1 MLPRSLLAVSIFL
14 MGAWAQETDETRRLT
29 TSATD
34 ASTTTEST
42 AATDASTTTDASST
56 VEESATGTST
66 GTGVTTHTVAV
77 GASGHKF
84 TPSEL
89 TADVGDIIE
98 WRFYPTNHWV
108 IRGDFDYPCIPYEY
122 IGTDRTGFSSGSQTV
137 QAITDD
143 GPRFRVRVNNTD
155 PIFFYCGAPGSCVRY
170 HMMGVINPASNDT
183 LDDWLTKAEDVD
195 YQLRPGDPWP
205 TEEGFE
211 TPTDAATT
219 ETGGSS
225 NNNDNSDED
234 NSNSNKGTHLGAG
247 AIAGIAIGGVAVLL
261 LGGAM
266 IYLCGRRGG
275 FDKAYR
281 KSFRNSAAPEQ
292 FPNVQPPVAETR
304 FDSPSTAAGS
314 AYKQQPSPMSAAFSQ
329 SPPMS
334 PHHPS
339 QYGFQPGYNPMVAQ
353 DGTIGS
359 YYSDHNAQHLGVP
372 IPTESPKPQ
381 DQIAPVELP
390 ASGDPGNSPL
400 PEYNNNGTQRT
411 FSWAGE
417 ESGYRPS
424 K

>member
-1 MLPRSLLAVSIFL
+1 MLQRSLLAVSIFL
-14 MGAWAQETDETRRLT
+14 MGAWAQTSTDGSQSIATAT
-29 TSATD
+29 ADVSASAT
-34 ASTTTEST
+34 A
-42 AATDASTTTDASST
+42 DASST
-56 VEESATGTST
+56 LEESATGTST
-66 GTGVTTHTVAV
+66 GTGITTHTVAV

-84 TPSEL
+84 TPSEIE
-89 TADVGDIIE
+89 ADVGDVIE

-108 IRGDFDYPCIPYEY
+108 IRGDFDYPCIPYDY
-122 IGTDRTGFSSGSQTV
+122 IGTDRTGFSSGMETV

-170 HMMGVINPASNDT
+170 HMMGVVNPSKNET
-183 LDDWLTKAEDVD
+183 LDKWLDKAADVD

-211 TPTDAATT
+211 TPTDAAS

-225 NNNDNSDED
+225 SDSSSDSSDDDDN
-234 NSNSNKGTHLGAG
+234 KHGGTHLGAG
-247 AIAGIAIGGVAVLL
+247 AIAGIAIGGAAVLL

-266 IYLCGRRGG
+266 VYLCGRRGG

-281 KSFRNSAAPEQ
+281 KSFRGSVVPGGY
-292 FPNVQPPVAETR
+292 PSVQPPVAETR

-314 AYKQQPSPMSAAFSQ
+314 VWIANKQQPSPMSAGFGQ

-334 PHHPS
+334 PHNTGG
-339 QYGFQPGYNPMVAQ
+339 YGFQPGYNPMVAQ

-359 YYSDHNAQHLGVP
+359 YYSDHNAQQLAAPLH
-372 IPTESPKPQ
+372 TESPKPQ
-381 DQIAPVELP
+381 ERVAPVELP
-390 ASGDPGNSPL
+390 ASADPGNSPL
-400 PEYNNNGTQRT
+400 PDYNNDGVQPQRT

-417 ESGYRPS
+417 ESGYRPT

>member
-1 MLPRSLLAVSIFL
+1 MLPRSLLAVSAL
-14 MGAWAQETDETRRLT
+14 LVGAWAQTSTEESE
-29 TSATD
+29 TSATAE
-34 ASTTTEST
+34 ASTTG
-42 AATDASTTTDASST
+42 DASST
-56 VEESATGTST
+56 TEESATGTST
-66 GTGVTTHTVAV
+66 GTGITTHTVAV

-84 TPSEL
+84 TPDEVE
-89 TADVGDIIE
+89 ADVGDIIE

-108 IRGDFDYPCIPYEY
+108 IRGDFDYPCIPYDY

-170 HMMGVINPASNDT
+170 HMMGVVNPSKNTT
-183 LDDWLTKAEDVD
+183 LDEWLDKADDVD

-211 TPTDAATT
+211 TPTDAVGR

-225 NNNDNSDED
+225 NDNSDD
-234 NSNSNKGTHLGAG
+234 DDDSGSGGSSLSGG
-247 AIAGIAIGGVAVLL
+247 AIAGISIGGAAVLL
-261 LGGAM
+261 LAGGLL
-266 IYLCGRRGG
+266 YLCGRRGG

-281 KSFRNSAAPEQ
+281 KSFRNSGAPAG
-292 FPNVQPPVAETR
+292 FDAPPPVAETR

-314 AYKQQPSPMSAAFSQ
+314 MWTPANKQQPSPMSASYGQ

-334 PHHPS
+334 PHNS
-339 QYGFQPGYNPMVAQ
+339 GYGFQPGYNPMVAQ
-353 DGTIGS
+353 DGTVGS
-359 YYSDHNAQHLGVP
+359 SDHNAQHLAVP
-372 IPTESPKPQ
+372 QQTETPKPP
-381 DQIAPVELP
+381 DQAAPVELP
-390 ASGDPGNSPL
+390 GSADPGNSPL
-400 PEYNNNGTQRT
+400 PDYNENGTQRT

-417 ESGYRPS
+417 ESGYRPA